1 MEEFRQLKEALQKMP
16 SFKAGGAGKGQQQF
30 QVLKEQPMAPA
41 NSQLQ
46 LVRQKVWYSQEIPG
60 RRVLQGFCGFS
71 AWGFEL
77 EGTELVPRVCSCPFF
92 LAGFSSQ
99 SGESPCRKP
108 AGITSLWGSE
118 AGRWPSAAGPEL
130 VQ

>member
-16 SFKAGGAGKGQQQF
+16 SFKGGGAGKGQQQF
-30 QVLKEQPMAPA
+30 QALKEQPVVPA
-41 NSQLQ
+41 NSPLQ
-46 LVRQKVWYSQEIPG
+46 LVRQKVWYSQGTPG
-60 RRVLQGFCGFS
+60 RRVLQGFSGFS

-77 EGTELVPRVCSCPFF
+77 GGNQACSFRGCSCPLS

-99 SGESPCRKP
+99 SGESSCCEP

-118 AGRWPSAAGPEL
+118 AGR
-130 VQ
+130 